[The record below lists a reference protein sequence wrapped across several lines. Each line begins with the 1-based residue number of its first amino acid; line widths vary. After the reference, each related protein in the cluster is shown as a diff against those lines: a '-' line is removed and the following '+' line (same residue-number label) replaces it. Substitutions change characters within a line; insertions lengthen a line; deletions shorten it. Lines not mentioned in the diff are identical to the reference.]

1 MKRSPSFRL
10 SALATRFVFA
20 GALLL
25 GVAVVGAWMVPPR
38 TEVAPAPA
46 GGGEGRFR
54 AGTASTYALTYRTS
68 NTAQLGAENAGPLS
82 AAIAVDGTLRVSAFG
97 AGPSVSTLGLRFTR
111 IERADLTVT
120 GQAHLDP
127 TLRDEL
133 LGSDA
138 TLSFDENGAAVA
150 LAFSDAT
157 TLRARRVL
165 RGLYL
170 ELGAQVAGA
179 RAGVSEVDTAAGRAH
194 VTATVAGDTR
204 TVLRTDYT
212 SLDAFPGGFLPAV
225 PRLVA
230 RDQVHLGGQNEILST
245 RTEETL
251 EVRGAEGAV
260 RGYEGRTQ
268 LALERVGLETSEL
281 GEAPRYRAGKTLR
294 DVGELS
300 FDREAPLERRASGVT
315 FETVMADL
323 TTAAAAPQAGI
334 TEWIW
339 HDTAWLELHPSE
351 GDRLLVDAA
360 KKDRDVR
367 RTAFELLVAA
377 GTPEAQ
383 AALVRDL
390 ERGRF
395 LDADERL
402 VLLQRLSYLREPTAP
417 TATYV
422 ANAYAKSRHRP
433 LGFAAAHTLGAIAAA
448 VSTTDAD
455 AAAALVAPLVED
467 LSNTTSTDERTALVR
482 ALGNAGLPGTERAV
496 VPYAADSD
504 PALRQAVARSLRRTE
519 ESATTTLLALAADA
533 EPLVAEAALD
543 SLFRKEL
550 SDGDWAALARIV
562 EKDEMPRLAQGRLV
576 TGLGEH
582 RGSSPKVPEIL
593 LRLLASPSLDA
604 KLVQQVEGIL
614 RSS

>member
-1 MKRSPSFRL
+1 MTRSPSFGL
-10 SALATRFVFA
+10 SAFVRRSAFA
-20 GALLL
+20 GALSF
-25 GVAVVGAWMVPPR
+25 GVAAVGVWLSPPR
-38 TEVAPAPA
+38 AEIAPASEK
-46 GGGEGRFR
+46 GREGRFR

-68 NTAQLGAENAGPLS
+68 NMARLGAENAGPLS
-82 AAIAVDGTLRVSAFG
+82 AAVAVDGTLRISAFG
-97 AGPSVSTLGLRFTR
+97 TGPESTTLGLRFTR
-111 IERADLTVT
+111 ISRADLTVS
-120 GQAHLDP
+120 GHASP
-127 TLRDEL
+127 
-133 LGSDA
+133 DA
-138 TLSFDENGAAVA
+138 TLGEELLASEATLALDSNGAAVS
-150 LAFSDAT
+150 LAFSDT
-157 TLRARRVL
+157 TTVRARRVL
-165 RGLYL
+165 RGLFL

-179 RAGVSEVDTAAGRAH
+179 RADASEIDTAAGRAR

-204 TVLRTDYT
+204 TVVRTDYA
-212 SLDAFPGGFLPAV
+212 SLDAFPGGFQPAV

-230 RDQVHLGGQNEILST
+230 RDEVRLGGQNEILST
-245 RTEETL
+245 RSEETL

-260 RGYEGRTQ
+260 RGYEGHTELVLDRM
-268 LALERVGLETSEL
+268 AVEAVAL
-281 GEAPRYRAGKTLR
+281 GEAPKYRAGKTLR

-300 FDREAPLERRASGVT
+300 FDREASLERRASGVT

-323 TTAAAAPQAGI
+323 ATAAAAPQAGI

-383 AALVRDL
+383 SALVRDL
-390 ERGRF
+390 ERGHF
-395 LDADERL
+395 FDEDERL
-402 VLLQRLSYLREPTAP
+402 VLLQRLSYLRAPSVPTV
-417 TATYV
+417 TYM
-422 ANAYAKSRHRP
+422 ANVYARSRHRP
-433 LGFAAAHTLGAIAAA
+433 LGFAAAHTLGALAAA

-467 LSNTTSTDERTALVR
+467 LSTAESTDERTSLVR

-496 VPYAADSD
+496 VPYAED
-504 PALRQAVARSLRRTE
+504 PDPTLRQAVARSLRRTE
-519 ESATTTLLALAADA
+519 EPATPTLLALAADSD
-533 EPLVAEAALD
+533 PLVAEAALD
-543 SLFRKEL
+543 SLFRKDL
-550 SDGDWAALARIV
+550 SEGDWATLARIV
-562 EKDEMPRLAQGRLV
+562 EKGEMPRLAQGRLV

-582 RGSSPKVPEIL
+582 RGSSPKVAEIL
-593 LRLLASPSLDA
+593 VHLLAQPSLDE